1 MDIHLEFRWL
11 NVRKSYNPLS
21 FFQPTGRTSSAK
33 EFRFCAYHIFVDSET
48 VFIRSNKDPDYG
60 LMVVARSRSTSCMA
74 DILSSANLGRF
85 EARSPE
91 ELLDSNG
98 RFTELSPAMESDK

>member
-1 MDIHLEFRWL
+1 M
-11 NVRKSYNPLS
+11 
-21 FFQPTGRTSSAK
+21 
-33 EFRFCAYHIFVDSET
+33 
-48 VFIRSNKDPDYG
+48 FIRSNKDPDYG

-74 DILSSANLGRF
+74 YILRSANLGRF

-98 RFTELSPAMESDK
+98 RFTEVSPAMKSNK

>member
-1 MDIHLEFRWL
+1 MKIRLELQWL
-11 NVRKSYNPLS
+11 NIRKSYDPLS

-60 LMVVARSRSTSCMA
+60 LMVVAKSRSTSCMA
-74 DILSSANLGRF
+74 DILRSANLGRF

-98 RFTELSPAMESDK
+98 RFTELSPAMESNK